1 MKEKTLVLIKPDA
14 VQRALIGEILSRF
27 ERTGLKVIAMKMAYA
42 SKELAGKHYADDDE
56 WLKSVGDKASK
67 AAQERGEKLKETP
80 IQFGKKIR
88 RQLMDYISMS
98 PVVAL
103 VLEGH
108 NAVATVRKIV
118 GPTSPEHANPG
129 TIRGPWPAGRM
140 EDWKD
145 GRTNVGMASPPS
157 SLPIFQPS
165 NLPIFHSSDAP
176 LLPLDNP
183 RWSVAIM
190 THDDACHPLRE
201 PVQDVPGQA
210 ARGGS
215 ARAGP

>member
-14 VQRALIGEILSRF
+14 VQRALVGEILSRF
-27 ERTGLKVIAMKMAYA
+27 ERTGLKVIAMKMVYA

-98 PVVAL
+98 PVVAF

-129 TIRGPWPAGRM
+129 TIRGDYSHETYVMADTKGRPIQNLIHAS
-140 EDWKD
+140 
-145 GRTNVGMASPPS
+145 GNV
-157 SLPIFQPS
+157 Q
-165 NLPIFHSSDAP
+165 
-176 LLPLDNP
+176 
-183 RWSVAIM
+183 
-190 THDDACHPLRE
+190 E
-201 PVQDVPGQA
+201 A
-210 ARGGS
+210 AREIPIWFTPAELHAYVRVDES
-215 ARAGP
+215 LMYR